1 MSIRLR
7 LTLWYSGLLAVTLVA
22 FGFLVYY
29 VVYHNTMQDVRHKLR
44 SEADNMG
51 YDFNIGNFTQT
62 PLTLRE
68 SGELG
73 RDQMGAQLI
82 LYTQDGKG
90 VMGDQTSFLLQN
102 NIQFPYPD
110 QKHARD
116 RFVKYKVNGHPFYVL
131 EQSLYL
137 RGSDKVV
144 ALLQIAAYTY
154 KEETLFS
161 QLRTILLLTGAAGLL
176 VAFLL
181 GLFLSRKALRPIE
194 QVTEAAER
202 IQSGVDLSIRIPG
215 NSQDEIGR
223 LRSTLN
229 HMLERIERAYNGLE
243 ETNIAQRRFV
253 SDASHELRTPLTTIR
268 GNVDFLEKIWAD
280 SGRQSG
286 GAEDAE
292 SAGASGRAL
301 TIAER
306 ESMSKEAIHD
316 IADEARRM
324 SRLVNDLLS
333 LARADAGYV
342 MDMERVE
349 LKSLAE
355 EAARRAAFL
364 PRTAEWKLGSLDAL
378 DGVWVKGNRDYLLQL
393 LFIFIE
399 NGFKYTPS
407 GEVRLE
413 SVRADD
419 KVGLIVSDTGIGMSR
434 EEVPHIFD
442 RFYRVDVSRGQTPGT
457 GLGLSIAKWIADMHN
472 ASLEVRTKLG
482 EGSRFI
488 VWLPID
494 FSEPPECDI
503 IEGTVRPE
511 LPNRET

>member
-29 VVYHNTMQDVRHKLR
+29 IVNHNTMQDLKKRLQDEAATIQPIGIPTPSGIELNFQVPR
-44 SEADNMG
+44 SF
-51 YDFNIGNFTQT
+51 DFNGIGVQIVSY
-62 PLTLRE
+62 LDSE
-68 SGELG
+68 
-73 RDQMGAQLI
+73 
-82 LYTQDGKG
+82 KG
-90 VMGDQTSFLLQN
+90 VVTSKSFDYEKDFAFPRLKDAKPRYVKMKLDN
-102 NIQFPYPD
+102 N
-110 QKHARD
+110 
-116 RFVKYKVNGHPFYVL
+116 PFFVL
-131 EQSLYL
+131 ERPVGL
-137 RGSDKVV
+137 RGSDQTVG
-144 ALLQIAAYTY
+144 LLQVAASID
-154 KEETLFS
+154 KEENMLR
-161 QLRTILLLTGAAGLL
+161 QLRTILMLTGAVGLL

-280 SGRQSG
+280 SGRQSD
-286 GAEDAE
+286 GAEDAA

-306 ESMSKEAIHD
+306 ETMSKEAIHD

-342 MDMERVE
+342 MDMDRVE